1 MGKNSGDA
9 ESASVEVILPDGF
22 GESFS
27 DKAVRAAFIR
37 KVYSILLSQVPIHL
51 KIVKLLIYL
60 YFLSLFCKSLDH
72 LIPVIDN
79 FLLIPGIEPQLALK
93 HASSLIDPLQI
104 VR

>member
-72 LIPVIDN
+72 LIPFIDN